1 MLDKRKI
8 KKVIRVG
15 LPETNSSSSH
25 SVSINLSND
34 LIMPGD
40 PRFNLKIRKG
50 ILYVPEY
57 KSTGSA
63 DSFGWET
70 EKYNDPKTKLQYVCG
85 ILCTDYESRSGL
97 IKIAKFKR
105 LLRSILGVKD
115 IKFEWDTKFSKDLKK
130 YRDKHKNGYDEED
143 DSYPYR
149 NCPEINHNSHD
160 IFEEIIESP
169 ETIKKFI
176 FNPKSWLYLGN
187 DNSDYPK
194 FFYEESWVEFEE
206 DKPEYYGYIEFP
218 DPIGRLDFDIPYMD
232 FYDGWCSKESL
243 LSNCTDLDDLLSEL
257 KYDPVSGTMVT
268 FTRSYTN
275 KNDHPEYL
283 SYLISDLLDDG
294 QGNFSI
300 LYVNKK
306 MEDLFVKTHIE
317 ISGKYEISGKSDIGA
332 RRFTRDEAINIFLK
346 DIINSDASIEGV
358 DYMYFPIH
366 FESDKLGFIC

>member
-25 SVSINLSND
+25 SVSINLGDD

-40 PRFNLKIRKG
+40 PRFNLKIRNG

-57 KSTGSA
+57 KSTGSSDA
-63 DSFGWET
+63 FGWEI

-130 YRDKHKNGYDEED
+130 YQDKHKNGYEED

-149 NCPEINHNSHD
+149 NCPEINHNSHV

-257 KYDPVSGTMVT
+257 KYDPVSKTMVT
-268 FTRSYTN
+268 FTRTYTY

-306 MEDLFVKTHIE
+306 MEDLYIKTHIE
-317 ISGKYEISGKSDIGA
+317 ISEKSDIK
-332 RRFTRDEAINIFLK
+332 RKYPWKFTRDEAINIFLK
-346 DIINSDASIEGV
+346 DIINSDTSIEGV
-358 DYMYFPIH
+358 DYMYFPVH